1 MSKHLFIKA
10 VKLCLSFSYFVF
22 SGKYYDQEV
31 GSPMGS
37 PFSTPICDLAM
48 EVILEMIK
56 NLLPFDIPFMFKYVD
71 DILLCCPG
79 NLKEETLEIFNS
91 INSNVQFTMEAE
103 VNNRLPYLDL
113 QIIRNSD
120 GSIDTDFYMKPTA
133 SGRILNFNS
142 NHSMRLKVNT
152 ATGLI
157 KRVFGLSSIKSD
169 EEKSKKVATILRRNS
184 YPKGMVNK
192 LINEY
197 KHKSSINVNPEEN
210 ANAIAPASVPYIRG
224 LSEPICRKIR
234 ELSGGKTLGI
244 SSNRSMARIFSK
256 LKD

>member
-1 MSKHLFIKA
+1 M
-10 VKLCLSFSYFVF
+10 C
-22 SGKYYDQEV
+22 
-31 GSPMGS
+31 
-37 PFSTPICDLAM
+37 
-48 EVILEMIK
+48 
-56 NLLPFDIPFMFKYVD
+56 
-71 DILLCCPG
+71 
-79 NLKEETLEIFNS
+79 
-91 INSNVQFTMEAE
+91 
-103 VNNRLPYLDL
+103 
-113 QIIRNSD
+113 
-120 GSIDTDFYMKPTA
+120 YMKPTA
-133 SGRILNFNS
+133 SGRIFNFNS

-157 KRVFGLSSIKSD
+157 KRVFGLSPIKSD
-169 EEKSKKVATILRRNS
+169 EEKSTKVATILRRNS

-210 ANAIAPASVPYIRG
+210 ANAIAPASVPYIR
-224 LSEPICRKIR
+224 LSEPICRKIT